1 MAHAPPPCPSPP
13 RTAWHAGHSQR
24 PAGWAVQR
32 PAGWL
37 GVAGRPSGFCPLFLG
52 PLLRGNL
59 LLVGAQLSWR
69 ELQPHCLCK
78 ISQPF
83 LAPGKSSQPGSVWA
97 VVSLGAARQAVRAL
111 QGV

>member
-1 MAHAPPPCPSPP
+1 MHLHHVPLHRGQPGTPD
-13 RTAWHAGHSQR
+13 TARGQRAGRFRGQR
-24 PAGWAVQR
+24 AGWRLQAD
-32 PAGWL
+32 
-37 GVAGRPSGFCPLFLG
+37 PSGFCPLFLG

-78 ISQPF
+78 ISQAF
-83 LAPGKSSQPGSVWA
+83 LDPGKSSQPGSVWA